1 MTMVARD
8 INNTTTVGR
17 NQSRVRTTVQYA
29 AGFTIM
35 TLGTL
40 LTLVIAILTLFQMR
54 RFYSEV
60 MARTM
65 ARMAL
70 RMVGI
75 RIAVHTVDG
84 AGDLS
89 QRTTNG
95 HEQVI
100 PQVVYIANHAST
112 LDVFV
117 LTALGLPNTRFFLA
131 GHLRRILPLG
141 LLGYLAGVFWTVPQQ
156 YPEKRVR
163 IFQLADRI
171 LRRTGESVFLSPE
184 GNKGRVGLIA
194 PFNKGAFH
202 LATRLSA
209 PIIPL
214 YIAIP
219 SEINPG
225 WGYEYRPGVVDV
237 YFHSQ
242 VSTENWKLDDLLR
255 HRDEMHH
262 YFVEL
267 QKKYRC

>member
-8 INNTTTVGR
+8 VNNNATLSR

-60 MARTM
+60 MARSM

-70 RMVGI
+70 WMVGI
-75 RIAVHTVDG
+75 RIVVHEVG
-84 AGDLS
+84 CA
-89 QRTTNG
+89 RAPNR
-95 HEQVI
+95 
-100 PQVVYIANHAST
+100 QVVYIANHAST

-131 GHLRRILPLG
+131 GRLRKILPLG

-163 IFQLADRI
+163 I
-171 LRRTGESVFLSPE
+171 
-184 GNKGRVGLIA
+184 
-194 PFNKGAFH
+194 
-202 LATRLSA
+202 
-209 PIIPL
+209 
-214 YIAIP
+214 
-219 SEINPG
+219 SEI
-225 WGYEYRPGVVDV
+225 EQRI
-237 YFHSQ
+237 S
-242 VSTENWKLDDLLR
+242 S
-255 HRDEMHH
+255 
-262 YFVEL
+262 
-267 QKKYRC
+267 